1 MQKKY
6 CLTLDKEFL
15 EFVELNN
22 IEDPKEFLIEC
33 YKKGF
38 NIMKY
43 GEKPQGI
50 EPPKNDNIELKKEIE
65 ELKKQV
71 RYIQVEKI
79 EDKPDVIQQMKV
91 TPTPVP
97 TEKPI
102 PTKKTI
108 KIDREDLYDE

>member
-6 CLTLDKEFL
+6 CLTLDEEFL
-15 EFVELNN
+15 EFVELND

-38 NIMKY
+38 YIMKY
-43 GEKPQGI
+43 GEKPQGVVL
-50 EPPKNDNIELKKEIE
+50 PKNDNNELKKEIE

-79 EDKPDVIQQMKV
+79 EEKDDVIKQMKV
-91 TPTPVP
+91 TPTPKP
-97 TEKPI
+97 TIKPEI
-102 PTKKTI
+102 TKKTI
-108 KIDREDLYDE
+108 KIDKEDLYDE

>member
-1 MQKKY
+1 MAKKY

-15 EFVELNN
+15 EFVELND
-22 IEDPKEFLIEC
+22 IEDPKAFLIEC

-43 GEKPQGI
+43 GEKPNVQ
-50 EPPKNDNIELKKEIE
+50 ETSKNDNTELKKEIE

-79 EDKPDVIQQMKV
+79 EEKPNVIKQMKATS
-91 TPTPVP
+91 TPEP

-108 KIDREDLYDE
+108 KIDKEDLYDE